1 MEITMIIAADK
12 HGNTTYHV
20 PGYHPFYD
28 KGAAEHAIWL
38 DNEIKEMKE
47 HRIQRR
53 GHDQLL

>member
-1 MEITMIIAADK
+1 MIIAADK